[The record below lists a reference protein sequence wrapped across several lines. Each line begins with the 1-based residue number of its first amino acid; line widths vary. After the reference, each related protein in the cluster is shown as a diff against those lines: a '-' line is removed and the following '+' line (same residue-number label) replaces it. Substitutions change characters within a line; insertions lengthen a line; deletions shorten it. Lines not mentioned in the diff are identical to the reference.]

1 MRLIIGITGASGIV
15 YALKLIDQCPLLRR
29 KYEYIDVIITN
40 SSKLVARYESG
51 INDLY
56 EYIASNKC
64 INSVYEENQLDSPLA
79 SSSRLIDSEMVIVP
93 ASLNTIAKLANSIQ
107 DNLLLRT
114 ASSIIRLHNRLI
126 IVVRETPL
134 SSIDLRNLYIL
145 SNQGVVILP
154 ASPAFYIMPKTIDD
168 LVLFIIG
175 KILDVL
181 GIRHELYKRWS
192 GTTS

>member
-1 MRLIIGITGASGIV
+1 MRLIIGITGASGII
-15 YALKLIDQCPLLRR
+15 YALKLIDQCPLLRK

-56 EYIASNKC
+56 GYIAGKKC
-64 INSVYEENQLDSPLA
+64 ISNVYEENQLDSPLA
-79 SSSRLIDSEMVIVP
+79 SSSRLTDSEMVIVP

-114 ASSIIRLHNRLI
+114 ASSIMRLRNRLV

-134 SSIDLRNLYIL
+134 SSMDLRNLYIL
-145 SNQGVVILP
+145 SSLGAIILP

-181 GIRHELYKRWS
+181 GIKHELYKRWS
-192 GTTS
+192 GATS

>member
-1 MRLIIGITGASGIV
+1 MRLIIGITGASGIL
-15 YALKLIDQCPLLRR
+15 YALKLVDQCPLLRE
-29 KYEYIDVIITN
+29 KYKYIDVIITN
-40 SSKLVARYESG
+40 SSKLVAKHESG
-51 INDLY
+51 INDLHDY
-56 EYIASNKC
+56 LASNKC
-64 INSVYEENQLDSPLA
+64 INNVYEENQLASPLA
-79 SSSRLIDSEMVIVP
+79 SSSRLVDSEMVIVP

-114 ASSIIRLHNRLI
+114 ASSIMRLHNRLV

-145 SNQGVVILP
+145 SSLGVIILP

-181 GIRHELYKRWS
+181 GIRHELYKRWNS
-192 GTTS
+192 TTS